1 MPPSAPTNEAAT
13 LNGSSHSLTRVSD
26 KEKVSSNLNEKV
38 DPSDPSAAQ
47 IVEEEEYPQG
57 LKLGILIAA
66 LALAVFLVALD
77 NTIIAT
83 AIPRITDEFQSLD
96 DVGWYGSA
104 YLLATA
110 SVQLL
115 FGKFYTFLPI
125 KYVFLTAIS
134 IFEIGSVVCGAAP
147 NSVAL
152 IVGRAIAGLGSA
164 GIFTGA
170 LIIIAHSVPLIKRP
184 MYTGVIGAM
193 YGLASVA
200 GPLMGGA
207 FTDKVTWRWCF
218 YVNLPIG
225 AVALAVIT
233 LFFKM
238 PKSADLQTE
247 NISWRERVVQFDPWG
262 TVIFIPAII
271 CLLLALQWGGSKYEW
286 KNARIIALFVIF
298 GVFISIFVAIQIWQ
312 QDNATVPPRIF
323 KQRSIWSGGLY
334 SICMGSS
341 FFILVF
347 YLPIWFQAIKGVSAV
362 KSGIDNIPMVL
373 SLVVGSILSGALV
386 SVWGYYTPWMLASS
400 VLMAIGAGLISTFKT
415 NTGHAHWIGY
425 QVIYGLGYGFGAQA
439 PLIAAQT
446 VLELHDIP
454 TGTSINIFLQTLG
467 GALFI
472 SVGQNVFQNK
482 LLSGLV
488 SRVPGVAP
496 VIVFAAG
503 ATNLKNAIDPQY
515 LPVVLEVYNNALVS
529 AFYVSIAMASLSLL
543 GGLIMEWRSMKGKNI
558 EMAA

>member
-1 MPPSAPTNEAAT
+1 MAAAAPTNEAAT
-13 LNGSSHSLTRVSD
+13 LNGSSHSLTRVSAD
-26 KEKVSSNLNEKV
+26 KEKTYSNEKV
-38 DPSDPSAAQ
+38 SSDPSAAQ
-47 IVEEEEYPQG
+47 TVEEMEYPQG
-57 LKLGILIAA
+57 LKLGVLIAA

-147 NSVAL
+147 NSIAL

-218 YVNLPIG
+218 YINLPIG
-225 AVALAVIT
+225 AVALFVIT

-238 PKSADLQTE
+238 PKSADHPTD
-247 NISWRERVVQFDPWG
+247 NISWRERIVQFDPWG

-271 CLLLALQWGGSKYEW
+271 CLLLALQWGGSKYAW
-286 KNARIIALFVIF
+286 NNARIIALFVIF

-482 LLSGLV
+482 LLSGLL
-488 SRVPGVAP
+488 SRVPGVSP
-496 VIVFAAG
+496 VVVFAAG

-515 LPVVLEVYNNALVS
+515 LPVVLEVYNDALVS

-543 GGLIMEWRSMKGKNI
+543 GGLVMEWRSMKGKNI